1 MRTVIVTSLTTG
13 YVLPLLLGFA
23 VAGRYLT
30 CRVTDFLREIAFSC
44 RPGHPVIT
52 SGIWLFAM
60 AGMLAML
67 APANLTER
75 IVVVLMMAF
84 LLQAGI
90 TDALTGYLPVTITGR
105 FLLSGLLAGVITDT
119 SGTFGNIRV
128 TDTVVMGGMMFIVH
142 SLMNRNIQR
151 VGRGDLWLITGLSA
165 WMGMQEAALVTL
177 FGLVGFIL
185 WQCTW
190 HLSGKK
196 EGPLGP
202 WLCLSGGVFQ
212 LSHLYQPVWVLFQ

>member
-1 MRTVIVTSLTTG
+1 MRTVIVTSMTTG
-13 YVLPLLLGFA
+13 YALPLLLGFA
-23 VAGRYLT
+23 VAGRCLTYRVTGFLRDIAYT
-30 CRVTDFLREIAFSC
+30 CRPE
-44 RPGHPVIT
+44 HPVIT

-67 APANLTER
+67 APVSLTER
-75 IVVVLMMAF
+75 IVAVLMMAF
-84 LLQAGI
+84 LLQVGV
-90 TDALTGYLPVTITGR
+90 TDALSGYLPLTFTGR
-105 FLLSGLLAGVITDT
+105 FLVSGLLVGFITDT
-119 SGTFGNIRV
+119 TDTFGTIRA

-142 SLMNRNIQR
+142 ALMNRNIQR
-151 VGRGDLWLITGLSA
+151 VGRGDLWLITGLA
-165 WMGMQEAALVTL
+165 TWMGMQEAALATL
-177 FGLVGFIL
+177 FGLAGFVL

-202 WLCLSGGVFQ
+202 WLCLSGGLFQ